1 MSGEDL
7 RRLRRWRLA
16 AHLTVTLLVAAT
28 LLALWAAQQQRV
40 KWDLTQ
46 NARHTL
52 SPQSRQVLAA
62 IEGPV
67 QVTVFA
73 TRRDAELGDVR
84 ARIRDFLGRYQR
96 AKADFTVDFVD
107 PEQEPRRARD
117 SGIQQ
122 NGEMIVAHGERS
134 ERFSPF
140 ALNEQS
146 FTNLLVR
153 LARRGE
159 RLAAY
164 VDGHGERKLTGAA
177 NHDLG
182 DFGRRLAA
190 TGFRLQPLNLA
201 IVQDVPANAALLVL
215 ASPQVELLP
224 GEVDKILGYVKR
236 GGNLLWLLEPGGNA
250 GLEALA
256 ERLGVQVSRG
266 AVVDPAAEELRI
278 PPTWAIA
285 SGYAQHPAVLGFDL
299 LTVFPMT
306 RALTASEDSGWR
318 ATPLVDAAPRGWV
331 ETGALEGAPD
341 FDPRRDTPGPVT
353 VVMALERA
361 HNERE
366 QRVVVAGGGSFLAN
380 AFVGNGAN
388 LDLGLRLFNWLG
400 GDERLVTIQPRPS
413 RDAALALT
421 RTQAAA
427 VTVGWLVA
435 VPALLLAAAIAAWW
449 RRRTL

>member
-1 MSGEDL
+1 MSGGGAA
-7 RRLRRWRLA
+7 RLRRRA
-16 AHLTVTLLVAAT
+16 SAYLTVALLVAAT
-28 LLALWAAQQQRV
+28 LLALGAAHQQRV

-52 SPQSRQVLAA
+52 SPESRQVLAS
-62 IEGPV
+62 IDGPV
-67 QVTVFA
+67 RVTVFA
-73 TRRDAELGDVR
+73 TRRDAELGDLR
-84 ARIRDFLGRYQR
+84 GRIRDFLGRYQR

-117 SGIQQ
+117 AGIQQ

-159 RLAAY
+159 RLVAY
-164 VDGHGERKLTGAA
+164 LDGHGERKLTGAA

-190 TGFRLQPLNLA
+190 TGFALQPINPA
-201 IVQDVPANAALLVL
+201 VVQEVPANAALLVI
-215 ASPQVELLP
+215 ASPRAELLP
-224 GEVDKILGYVKR
+224 GEVDKLVNHVKR
-236 GGNLLWLLEPGGNA
+236 GGNLLWLAEPDGIA
-250 GLEALA
+250 GLEPLA
-256 ERLGVQVSRG
+256 ERLGVQLSRG
-266 AVVDPAAEELRI
+266 TVVDPAAEELRI

-285 SGYAQHPAVLGFDL
+285 SGYGRHPALLGFEL
-299 LTVFPMT
+299 LSVFPMT
-306 RALTASEDSGWR
+306 RALTAAEDSGWR
-318 ATPLVDAAPRGWV
+318 ATSLVEAAPRGWV
-331 ETGALEGAPD
+331 DTGPLEGPPD
-341 FDPRRDTPGPVT
+341 FDARRDTPGPVT
-353 VVMALERA
+353 VVLALERVV
-361 HNERE
+361 NERE

-400 GDERLVTIQPRPS
+400 GDERLVTIQPRPA
-413 RDAALALT
+413 RDASLALT
-421 RTQAAA
+421 RAQAVA

-449 RRRTL
+449 RRRAL